1 MGEDDQLDLSA
12 GTGYDAGS
20 GSEGATGGNP
30 AWGELLSALP
40 QEYHEKVTPVL
51 TKWDQGV
58 QKRFETVQSEWEPWK
73 KYKDTYK
80 PEEIDWGLSLAQ
92 SLANDPK
99 ATYEAIG
106 EYLKNTVGVDVSS
119 SSTANPSGQ
128 GQQEPTAVPDPVAQE
143 LATYKQQLDLVSRAI
158 LAKEQQDREAA
169 AERQLDLELN
179 AAKDKYGEYDERFVL
194 ARLQAGDSV
203 DQAVQAYH
211 AIAEEAAKR
220 ARPRF
225 QFLGAGG
232 GVPATP
238 IDTRKM
244 SDKDR
249 NQLALEY
256 LQAARAE
263 MD

>member
-1 MGEDDQLDLSA
+1 MQPEDQLDLGA

-20 GSEGATGGNP
+20 GTDGGTGGNP
-30 AWGELLSALP
+30 SWGELLSALP
-40 QEYHEKVTPVL
+40 DEYHEKVTPVL
-51 TKWDQGV
+51 SKWDQGV
-58 QKRFETVQSEWEPWK
+58 QQRFEKVQSEWEPWK
-73 KYKDTYK
+73 KYRDTYK
-80 PEEIDWGLSLAQ
+80 PEEVEWGLSLAQ

-99 ATYEAIG
+99 ATHEAIG
-106 EYLKNTVGVDVSS
+106 EYIKNTLGIDVTAPS
-119 SSTANPSGQ
+119 ANPSGQ
-128 GQQEPTAVPDPVAQE
+128 GQQEPTDTQDPNALALAQ
-143 LATYKQQLDLVSRAI
+143 YKQQLDLVSRAV
-158 LAKEQQDREAA
+158 LAKEQKDQEAA
-169 AERQLDLELN
+169 AEIQLDRELT
-179 AAKDKYGEYDERFVL
+179 AAKTKYGEYDERFVL

-211 AIAEEAAKR
+211 SIAEQAAKN

-244 SDKDR
+244 TDTDR
-249 NQLALEY
+249 NKLALEM
-256 LQAARAE
+256 LMAARSE